1 MKIPWKGLAILLVF
15 LTAVFYDIP
24 TLKMFLPEDDH
35 VILEKNKSR
44 LEKIKALYS
53 PFKQI
58 SLAIITKDKTGI
70 QLITEGDFKFS
81 EDNQIF
87 KEILEDNFEYQKDE
101 VSHLLKLKDNAD
113 DDVFVSD
120 ISNKINGVI
129 TNSKKIKSV
138 QLDEFGSAL
147 IFEVEP
153 GRRLSSII
161 NPMKTILGNDL
172 DLSFQENKSRYI
184 SRQKAS
190 SGVVNLGLDLQGGM
204 YLDIGIRTDEIYTSV
219 LDQLVED
226 IEDALIED
234 NVNYQ
239 EVIRVESS
247 VNVILEPDETFD
259 LTSERYQRL
268 LEANFDVE
276 KISNGFTI
284 SINSEEIDRIK
295 KKSIK
300 LTLEVIRN
308 RIDQLGVKEPTVQQQ
323 GENSIIIQ
331 LPGLKDPE
339 QARRVIAKAATLKFM
354 LVAEDGS
361 IDNPTRDQAVL
372 FQENRDPITK
382 ELISSNPVLLEKKV
396 LLSGDRIR
404 DSRVRFSETGTP
416 SVGIV
421 FDEKG
426 KDIFSDITKAN
437 IGRRLA
443 IILDDKVYSSPTI
456 QGHIPNGEGV
466 ITGSFSTDEASEL
479 SMVLRSGALPAR
491 IVIHEERTVGASLG
505 EDSIRQSL
513 VALALGFSLVIVF
526 MIIYYEVSG
535 IFSVLALLFNLLL
548 ILAALA
554 YFGATLTLPGMA
566 GIILTIGMAVDA
578 NVLIFER
585 IREEINRG
593 SPIRTAIHTG
603 FQKATITI
611 LDSNITTILAAI
623 VLFQFGTGP
632 IKGFS
637 VTLSIGIA
645 ASMFTSIVVG
655 RFLFE
660 LFYLKRNKLE
670 KLSI

>member
-535 IFSVLALLFNLLL
+535 IFSVLALL
-548 ILAALA
+548 
-554 YFGATLTLPGMA
+554 
-566 GIILTIGMAVDA
+566 
-578 NVLIFER
+578 
-585 IREEINRG
+585 
-593 SPIRTAIHTG
+593 
-603 FQKATITI
+603 
-611 LDSNITTILAAI
+611 
-623 VLFQFGTGP
+623 
-632 IKGFS
+632 
-637 VTLSIGIA
+637 
-645 ASMFTSIVVG
+645 
-655 RFLFE
+655 
-660 LFYLKRNKLE
+660 LK
-670 KLSI
+670 

>member
-15 LTAVFYDIP
+15 LTAVFYDVP
-24 TLKMFLPEDDH
+24 TLMMFLPEDDQII
-35 VILEKNKSR
+35 VEKNKAR
-44 LEKIKALYS
+44 LVETKALYT

-70 QLITEGDFKFS
+70 QLITEGDFFFP
-81 EDNQIF
+81 EDNKIF
-87 KEILEDNFEYQKDE
+87 KEILKDNFEYEKDE
-101 VSHLLKLKDNAD
+101 ATHLLKIKDNVD

-129 TNSKKIKSV
+129 TNAKKIKDV
-138 QLDEFGSAL
+138 HLDEFGTAL

-153 GRRLSSII
+153 GRRLSSMT
-161 NPMKTILGNDL
+161 NPMKTILGDTL
-172 DLSFQENKSRYI
+172 DLSFQEKNNRYI
-184 SRQKAS
+184 SRLKSA

-204 YLDIGIRTDEIYTSV
+204 YLDIGIRTEEVYSTI
-219 LDQLVED
+219 LEQLVED

-239 EVIRVESS
+239 EVVHVDARVD
-247 VNVILEPDETFD
+247 VILEPDESFD
-259 LTSERYQRL
+259 LTAERYQRL
-268 LEANFDVE
+268 LERNFDVE
-276 KISNGFTI
+276 KISNGFAIT
-284 SINSEEIDRIK
+284 INSDEIDRIN

-361 IDNPTRDQAVL
+361 MDNPTRNQTVL

-421 FDEKG
+421 FDDKG
-426 KDIFSDITKAN
+426 KDIFSVITKAN

-513 VALALGFSLVIVF
+513 IALALGFCFVIVF
-526 MIIYYEVSG
+526 MVIYYEVAG